1 MNESTRFIPNNYI
14 VDEKIIDEYIQKKDD
29 LMKERNSRAVLNILF
44 TILITGLY
52 YADIITDLL
61 LCLEYYKDGY
71 IWWFVIT
78 LGIVV
83 FSFLLNTSV
92 LFYYLYLEE
101 FKLNLKKKQYKRII
115 IKSFCLLF
123 GLEMLVW

>member
-29 LMKERNSRAVLNILF
+29 LMKERNSKAVLNILF

>member
-29 LMKERNSRAVLNILF
+29 LMKERNSKAVLNILF

-52 YADIITDLL
+52 YVDIITDLL
-61 LCLEYYKDGY
+61 LCLEYYKDGD

-83 FSFLLNTSV
+83 FSFLLNTLV
-92 LFYYLYLEE
+92 LFHYSYLEE

>member
-29 LMKERNSRAVLNILF
+29 LMKERNSKAVLNILF

-61 LCLEYYKDGY
+61 LCLEYYKDGD
-71 IWWFVIT
+71 I
-78 LGIVV
+78 
-83 FSFLLNTSV
+83 
-92 LFYYLYLEE
+92 
-101 FKLNLKKKQYKRII
+101 
-115 IKSFCLLF
+115 
-123 GLEMLVW
+123 

>member
-92 LFYYLYLEE
+92 LFYYSYLEE